1 MRLQKTWI
9 TNRMKRHIANTDKL
23 YQLWIKT
30 KAEHDYKKYKKKR
43 KELNMENK
51 IAKQNAVQNKIKQN
65 DPKEL
70 YRQNKKMKRTD
81 TQVKNCGE
89 LYVEDCNKNFVTAC
103 DKQNRTSAPKW
114 KSQQVEQPQS
124 MFLRPVTDDEILK
137 IIATLKNKKSV
148 GKDGVDV
155 RVLKK
160 AAQIVSPYL
169 KAAFNKRI
177 SEGVFP
183 QSMKI
188 ANVVPIF
195 EAGEKISLKL
205 QTNLNFG

>member
-9 TNRMKRHIANTDKL
+9 TNRMKRHIANRDKL

-195 EAGEKISLKL
+195 EAGEKI
-205 QTNLNFG
+205 